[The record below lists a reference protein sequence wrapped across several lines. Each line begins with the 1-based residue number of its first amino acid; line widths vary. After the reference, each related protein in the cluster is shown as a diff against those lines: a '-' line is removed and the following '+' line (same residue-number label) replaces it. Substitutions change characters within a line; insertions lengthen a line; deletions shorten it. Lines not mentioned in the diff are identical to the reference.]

1 MSMWRLCI
9 GRCARFKAGVSLV
22 NPTLLFG
29 ELKRR
34 RVFRALV
41 GYGIAAFAVL
51 QIVEPITHG
60 MHWPEAVLSY
70 VAVALAAGF
79 PVVVALAWIFDVKA
93 GRIERAPAARLRGLP
108 LAAVLIAIGLV
119 AAAPGLFY
127 FFVVR
132 SPARTVSAPAS
143 IAVLPFVNMSSDKE
157 SDYFSDGITEG
168 LINAPANVKGL
179 RVTSRTAVFALRGKN
194 LGIREL
200 GEELKVGTLLEG
212 SVRREANALR
222 ITAQLINVSDGYH
235 LWSNIYD
242 RELKSIFAVEDEIAR
257 SIAAALQ
264 RTLVGVK
271 PATTDVKAHDLYLR
285 GRYFWNKRT
294 GEALRK
300 SAELFEEAI
309 RHDPSYAL
317 AYCGLADALSLR
329 VEYDNARPSEVL
341 PKAKEA
347 ALHALELEPGLGEAH
362 AALGNI
368 ATFQNDWTAALAEH
382 RKALDLNPNYAMAQ
396 KWIGNTL
403 MFTAHLQEARAGF
416 ERALQM
422 DPTSLI
428 ANSNVGETYFFE
440 RDYTKAIEQLSK
452 TLEMDPEFEE
462 ARYFL
467 ARAYSSQGKHREAL
481 AETDR
486 LHLAPVAIRQLL
498 RASVL
503 ARAGRRDEARAL
515 ARDLEARSAHEYLD
529 TEAFAALWLAL
540 GDHDKALTLLGK
552 ACADHQPME
561 DVKIAPEMDP
571 LRAYPRFHEVLRC
584 ANLE

>member
-1 MSMWRLCI
+1 MLRGISLM
-9 GRCARFKAGVSLV
+9 GPCARLNLGVSIV
-22 NPTLLFG
+22 DPASLFG
-29 ELKRR
+29 EFKRR

-51 QIVEPITHG
+51 QIVGLIAHCI
-60 MHWPEAVLSY
+60 HWPDAVLSY
-70 VAVALAAGF
+70 VVVALAAGF
-79 PVVVALAWIFDVKA
+79 PLVVALAWIFDVRA
-93 GRIERAPAARLRGLP
+93 GRIERAPAARLRGVP

-157 SDYFSDGITEG
+157 SDYFSDGITEE
-168 LINAPANVKGL
+168 LINALANVKGL

-200 GEELKVGTLLEG
+200 GDELKVGTLLEG
-212 SVRREANALR
+212 SIRREGNALR
-222 ITAQLINVSDGYH
+222 ISAQLINVTDGYH
-235 LWSNIYD
+235 LWSNTYD

-271 PATTDVKAHDLYLR
+271 PPTTDLKAHDLYLK

-300 SAELFEEAI
+300 SVEFFEEAI
-309 RHDPSYAL
+309 RHDPSYAW

-347 ALHALELEPGLGEAH
+347 ALHALELDPGLGEAH
-362 AALGNI
+362 AALGII
-368 ATFQNDWTAALAEH
+368 ANYRNDWTAALREY

-403 MFTAHLQEARAGF
+403 LLTGQLQEARVAS
-416 ERALQM
+416 ERVLEM

-428 ANSNVGETYFFE
+428 ATSNVHEMCLFE
-440 RDYTKAIEQLSK
+440 RDSPKAIEQFSK
-452 TLEMDPEFEE
+452 T
-462 ARYFL
+462 
-467 ARAYSSQGKHREAL
+467 
-481 AETDR
+481 
-486 LHLAPVAIRQLL
+486 
-498 RASVL
+498 
-503 ARAGRRDEARAL
+503 
-515 ARDLEARSAHEYLD
+515 
-529 TEAFAALWLAL
+529 
-540 GDHDKALTLLGK
+540 
-552 ACADHQPME
+552 
-561 DVKIAPEMDP
+561 
-571 LRAYPRFHEVLRC
+571 
-584 ANLE
+584 

>member
-1 MSMWRLCI
+1 V
-9 GRCARFKAGVSLV
+9 G
-22 NPTLLFG
+22 PTLLFG

-60 MHWPEAVLSY
+60 LHWPDAMLSY
-70 VAVALAAGF
+70 VVVALAAGF

-108 LAAVLIAIGLV
+108 LAAVVIAIGAA
-119 AAAPGLFY
+119 AAAPGLLY

-157 SDYFSDGITEG
+157 SDYFSDGITEE
-168 LINAPANVKGL
+168 LINALAHVKGL

-212 SVRREANALR
+212 SVRREGNALR
-222 ITAQLINVSDGYH
+222 ITAQLIGVSDGYH
-235 LWSNIYD
+235 LWSNTYD
-242 RELKSIFAVEDEIAR
+242 RELKGIFAVEDEIAR

-271 PATTDVKAHDLYLR
+271 APTTDLKAHDLYLK

-294 GEALRK
+294 GEGLRR
-300 SAELFEEAI
+300 SVVFFEDAI
-309 RHDPSYAL
+309 RHDPNYAL
-317 AYCGLADALSLR
+317 AYCGLADALALR
-329 VEYDNARPSEVL
+329 VEYDNGRPSEVL

-347 ALHALELEPGLGEAH
+347 ALRALQLDPGLGEAH

-368 ATFQNDWTAALAEH
+368 ALFQNDWTASLAENH
-382 RKALDLNPNYAMAQ
+382 KALEVNPNYMMAQ

-403 MFTAHLQEARAGF
+403 MFTGHQEEARVAF

-428 ANSNVGETYFFE
+428 ASSNVGETYFFE
-440 RDYTKAIEQLSK
+440 RDYPKAIEQLSK
-452 TLEMDPEFEE
+452 TLEMDPEFQQ
-462 ARYFL
+462 ARIDL
-467 ARAYSSQGKHREAL
+467 ARAYSSQGKHTEAL
-481 AETDR
+481 AQVDR
-486 LHLAPVAIRQLL
+486 LHLVAATVRELL
-498 RASVL
+498 RATVL
-503 ARAGRRDEARAL
+503 ARADRREEALGL
-515 ARDLEARSAHEYLD
+515 ARDLEARSAREPLD
-529 TEAFAALWLAL
+529 PVAFAAVWIAL
-540 GDHDKALTLLGK
+540 GDHDKALALLGR
-552 ACADHQPME
+552 ACADHEWMS

-571 LRAYPRFHEVLRC
+571 VRADPRYHEVLRC

>member
-1 MSMWRLCI
+1 M
-9 GRCARFKAGVSLV
+9 G
-22 NPTLLFG
+22 PTLLFG

-60 MHWPEAVLSY
+60 LHWPDAMLSY
-70 VAVALAAGF
+70 VVVALAAGF

-108 LAAVLIAIGLV
+108 LAAVVIAIGAA
-119 AAAPGLFY
+119 AAAPGLLY

-132 SPARTVSAPAS
+132 SPARTVGAPAS

-157 SDYFSDGITEG
+157 SDYFSDGITEE
-168 LINAPANVKGL
+168 LINALAHVKGL

-212 SVRREANALR
+212 SVRREGNALR
-222 ITAQLINVSDGYH
+222 ITAQLISVSDGYH
-235 LWSNIYD
+235 LWSNTYD
-242 RELKSIFAVEDEIAR
+242 RELKGIFAVEDEIAR

-271 PATTDVKAHDLYLR
+271 APTTDLKAHDLYLK

-294 GEALRK
+294 GEGLRR
-300 SAELFEEAI
+300 SVVFFEDAI
-309 RHDPSYAL
+309 RHDPNYAL
-317 AYCGLADALSLR
+317 AYCGLADALALR
-329 VEYDNARPSEVL
+329 VEYDNGRPSEVL

-347 ALHALELEPGLGEAH
+347 ALRALQLDPGLGEAH

-368 ATFQNDWTAALAEH
+368 ALFQNDWTASLAENH
-382 RKALDLNPNYAMAQ
+382 KALEVNPNYMMAQ

-403 MFTAHLQEARAGF
+403 MFTGHQEEARVAF

-428 ANSNVGETYFFE
+428 ASSNVGETYFFE
-440 RDYTKAIEQLSK
+440 RDYPKAIEQLSK
-452 TLEMDPEFEE
+452 TLEMDPEFQQ
-462 ARYFL
+462 ARIDL
-467 ARAYSSQGKHREAL
+467 ARAYSSQGKHTEAL
-481 AETDR
+481 AQVDR
-486 LHLAPVAIRQLL
+486 LHLVAATVRELL
-498 RASVL
+498 RATVL
-503 ARAGRRDEARAL
+503 ARADRREEALAL
-515 ARDLEARSAHEYLD
+515 ARDLETRAARERLD
-529 TEAFAALWLAL
+529 PVAFAAVWIAL
-540 GDHDKALTLLGK
+540 GDHDKALALLGR
-552 ACADHQPME
+552 ACADHEWMS

-571 LRAYPRFHEVLRC
+571 VRADPRYHEVLRC

>member
-1 MSMWRLCI
+1 M
-9 GRCARFKAGVSLV
+9 G
-22 NPTLLFG
+22 PTLLFG

-60 MHWPEAVLSY
+60 LHWPDAMLSY
-70 VAVALAAGF
+70 VVVALAAGF

-108 LAAVLIAIGLV
+108 LAAVVIAIGAA
-119 AAAPGLFY
+119 AAAPGLLY

-157 SDYFSDGITEG
+157 SDYFSDGITEE
-168 LINAPANVKGL
+168 LINALAHVKGL

-212 SVRREANALR
+212 SVRREGNALR
-222 ITAQLINVSDGYH
+222 ITAQLIGVSDGYH
-235 LWSNIYD
+235 LWSNTYD
-242 RELKSIFAVEDEIAR
+242 RELKGIFAVEDEIAR

-271 PATTDVKAHDLYLR
+271 APTTDLKAHDLYLK

-294 GEALRK
+294 GEGLRK
-300 SAELFEEAI
+300 SVVFFEDAI
-309 RHDPSYAL
+309 RHDPNYAL
-317 AYCGLADALSLR
+317 AYCGLADALALR
-329 VEYDNARPSEVL
+329 VEYDNGRPSEVL

-347 ALHALELEPGLGEAH
+347 ALRALQLEPGLGEAH

-368 ATFQNDWTAALAEH
+368 ALFQNDWTASLAENH
-382 RKALDLNPNYAMAQ
+382 KALEVNPNYMMAQ

-403 MFTAHLQEARAGF
+403 MFTGHQEEARVAF

-428 ANSNVGETYFFE
+428 ASSNVGETYFFE
-440 RDYTKAIEQLSK
+440 RDYPKAIEQLSK
-452 TLEMDPEFEE
+452 TLEMDPEFQQ
-462 ARYFL
+462 ARIDL
-467 ARAYSSQGKHREAL
+467 ARAYSSQGKHTEAL
-481 AETDR
+481 AQVDR
-486 LHLAPVAIRQLL
+486 LHLVAATVRELL
-498 RASVL
+498 RATVL
-503 ARAGRRDEARAL
+503 ARADRREEALGL
-515 ARDLEARSAHEYLD
+515 ARDLEARSAREPLD
-529 TEAFAALWLAL
+529 PVAFAAVWIAL
-540 GDHDKALTLLGK
+540 GDHDKALALLGR
-552 ACADHQPME
+552 ACADHEWMS

-571 LRAYPRFHEVLRC
+571 VRADPRYHEVLRC

>member
-1 MSMWRLCI
+1 V
-9 GRCARFKAGVSLV
+9 G
-22 NPTLLFG
+22 PTLLFG

-60 MHWPEAVLSY
+60 LHWPDAMLSY
-70 VAVALAAGF
+70 VVVALAAGF

-108 LAAVLIAIGLV
+108 LAAVVIAIGAA
-119 AAAPGLFY
+119 AAAPGLLY

-157 SDYFSDGITEG
+157 SDYFSDGITEE
-168 LINAPANVKGL
+168 LINALAHVKGL

-212 SVRREANALR
+212 SVRREGNALR
-222 ITAQLINVSDGYH
+222 ITAQLIGVSDGYH
-235 LWSNIYD
+235 LWSNTYD
-242 RELKSIFAVEDEIAR
+242 RELKGIFAVEDEIAR

-271 PATTDVKAHDLYLR
+271 APTTDLKAHDLYLK

-294 GEALRK
+294 GEGLRR
-300 SAELFEEAI
+300 SVVFFEDAI
-309 RHDPSYAL
+309 RHDPNYAL
-317 AYCGLADALSLR
+317 AYCGLADALALR
-329 VEYDNARPSEVL
+329 VEYDNGRPSEVL

-347 ALHALELEPGLGEAH
+347 ALRALQLEPGLGEAH

-368 ATFQNDWTAALAEH
+368 ALFQNDWTASLAENH
-382 RKALDLNPNYAMAQ
+382 KALEVNPNYMMAQ

-403 MFTAHLQEARAGF
+403 MFTGHQEEARVAF

-428 ANSNVGETYFFE
+428 ASSNVGETYFFE
-440 RDYTKAIEQLSK
+440 RDYPKAIEQLSK
-452 TLEMDPEFEE
+452 TLEMDPEFQQ
-462 ARYFL
+462 ARIDL
-467 ARAYSSQGKHREAL
+467 ARAYSSQGKHTEAL
-481 AETDR
+481 AQVDR
-486 LHLAPVAIRQLL
+486 LHLVAATVRELL
-498 RASVL
+498 RATVL
-503 ARAGRRDEARAL
+503 ARADRREEALGL
-515 ARDLEARSAHEYLD
+515 ARDLEARSAREPLD
-529 TEAFAALWLAL
+529 PVAFAAVWIAL
-540 GDHDKALTLLGK
+540 GDHDKALALLGR
-552 ACADHQPME
+552 ACADHEWMS

-571 LRAYPRFHEVLRC
+571 VRADPRYHEVLRC

>member
-1 MSMWRLCI
+1 M
-9 GRCARFKAGVSLV
+9 G
-22 NPTLLFG
+22 PTLLFG

-60 MHWPEAVLSY
+60 LHWPDAMLSY
-70 VAVALAAGF
+70 VVVALAAGF

-108 LAAVLIAIGLV
+108 LAAVVIAIGAA
-119 AAAPGLFY
+119 AAAPGLLY

-157 SDYFSDGITEG
+157 SDYFSDGITEE
-168 LINAPANVKGL
+168 LINALAHVKGL

-212 SVRREANALR
+212 SVRREGNALR
-222 ITAQLINVSDGYH
+222 ITAQLIGVSDGYH
-235 LWSNIYD
+235 LWSNTYD
-242 RELKSIFAVEDEIAR
+242 RELKGIFAVEDEIAR

-271 PATTDVKAHDLYLR
+271 APTTDLKAHDLYLK

-294 GEALRK
+294 GEGLRR
-300 SAELFEEAI
+300 SVVFFEDAI
-309 RHDPSYAL
+309 RHDPNYAL
-317 AYCGLADALSLR
+317 AYCGLADALALR
-329 VEYDNARPSEVL
+329 VEYDNGRPSEVL

-347 ALHALELEPGLGEAH
+347 ALRALQLDPGLGEAH

-368 ATFQNDWTAALAEH
+368 ALFQNDWTASLAENH
-382 RKALDLNPNYAMAQ
+382 KALEVNPNYMMAQ

-403 MFTAHLQEARAGF
+403 MFTGHQEEARVAF

-428 ANSNVGETYFFE
+428 ASSNVGETYFFE
-440 RDYTKAIEQLSK
+440 RDYPKAIEQLSK
-452 TLEMDPEFEE
+452 TLEMDPEFQQ
-462 ARYFL
+462 ARIDL
-467 ARAYSSQGKHREAL
+467 ARAYSSQGKHTEAL
-481 AETDR
+481 AQVDR
-486 LHLAPVAIRQLL
+486 LHLVAATVRELL
-498 RASVL
+498 RATVL
-503 ARAGRRDEARAL
+503 ARADRREEALGL
-515 ARDLEARSAHEYLD
+515 ARDLEARSAREPLD
-529 TEAFAALWLAL
+529 PVAFAAVWIAL
-540 GDHDKALTLLGK
+540 GDHDKALALLGR
-552 ACADHQPME
+552 ACADHEWMS

-571 LRAYPRFHEVLRC
+571 VRADPRYHEVLRC

>member
-1 MSMWRLCI
+1 V
-9 GRCARFKAGVSLV
+9 G
-22 NPTLLFG
+22 PTLLFG

-60 MHWPEAVLSY
+60 LHWPDAMLSY
-70 VAVALAAGF
+70 VVVALAAGF

-108 LAAVLIAIGLV
+108 LAAVVIAIGAA
-119 AAAPGLFY
+119 AAAPGLLY

-132 SPARTVSAPAS
+132 SPARIVSAPAS

-157 SDYFSDGITEG
+157 SDYFSDGITEE
-168 LINAPANVKGL
+168 LINALAHVKGL

-212 SVRREANALR
+212 SVRREGNALR
-222 ITAQLINVSDGYH
+222 ITAQLIGVSDGYH
-235 LWSNIYD
+235 LWSNTYD
-242 RELKSIFAVEDEIAR
+242 RELKGIFAVEDEIAR

-271 PATTDVKAHDLYLR
+271 APTTDLKAHDLYLK

-294 GEALRK
+294 GEGLRR
-300 SAELFEEAI
+300 SVVFFEDAI
-309 RHDPSYAL
+309 RHDPNYAL
-317 AYCGLADALSLR
+317 AYCGLADALALR
-329 VEYDNARPSEVL
+329 VEYDNGRPSEVL

-347 ALHALELEPGLGEAH
+347 ALRALQLDPGLGEAH

-368 ATFQNDWTAALAEH
+368 ALFQNDWTASLAENH
-382 RKALDLNPNYAMAQ
+382 KALEVNPNYMMAQ

-403 MFTAHLQEARAGF
+403 MFTGHQEEARVAF

-428 ANSNVGETYFFE
+428 ASSNVGETYFFE
-440 RDYTKAIEQLSK
+440 RDYPKAIEQLSK
-452 TLEMDPEFEE
+452 TLEMDPEFQQ
-462 ARYFL
+462 ARIDL
-467 ARAYSSQGKHREAL
+467 ARAYSSQGKHTEAL
-481 AETDR
+481 AQVDR
-486 LHLAPVAIRQLL
+486 LHLVAATVRELL
-498 RASVL
+498 RATVL
-503 ARAGRRDEARAL
+503 ARADRREEALGL
-515 ARDLEARSAHEYLD
+515 ARDLEARSAREPLD
-529 TEAFAALWLAL
+529 PVAFAAVWIAL
-540 GDHDKALTLLGK
+540 GDHDKALALLGR
-552 ACADHQPME
+552 ACADHEWMS

-571 LRAYPRFHEVLRC
+571 VRADPRYHEVLRC